1 MAYPTAVN
9 SQTTDSITQA
19 NLGILGVSPAIA
31 MGELYVATSQAL
43 ATAANNASQAQQ
55 QTSIMAQA
63 ATNVGTAL
71 LNSLAAKFKK

>member
-9 SQTTDSITQA
+9 SKTTDSITQA
-19 NLGILGVSPAIA
+19 NLGVLGIAPAIS
-31 MGELYVATSQAL
+31 MGELYIATSQAL

-55 QTSIMAQA
+55 QTNIMAQS

>member
-55 QTSIMAQA
+55 QTAIMAQS